1 MCPRC
6 GPIPRAILTFDAQG
20 CLLSV
25 ETDAARLD
33 SLEGI
38 EFYSGVFVPADGT
51 SAFEVGTCPGV
62 VLIDRVDWETLSPT
76 AEATRRKII

>member
-6 GPIPRAILTFDAQG
+6 GPIPRAILTFDAEG
-20 CLLSV
+20 RLLSV
-25 ETDAARLD
+25 ETDAGRLD

-38 EFYSGVFVPADGT
+38 EFYSGVFVPGDDAA
-51 SAFEVGTCPGV
+51 SFEVGTTPGV
-62 VLIDRVDWETLSPT
+62 VLIDCVDWETFVPT